1 MKCKIYLV
9 SIALCIISEE
19 KVNRTAKKCGIEKA
33 LNIIVDECDDRA
45 AIMYKF
51 EDDPSWE
58 KSDCCLKVP
67 TVIAILVAELFRE
80 KNNVRFKA
88 FR

>member
-19 KVNRTAKKCGIEKA
+19 KVNRTATRMRNRRD
-33 LNIIVDECDDRA
+33 LNIIVDECDDGA

-51 EDDPSWE
+51 EDDPS
-58 KSDCCLKVP
+58 
-67 TVIAILVAELFRE
+67 
-80 KNNVRFKA
+80 
-88 FR
+88 

>member
-1 MKCKIYLV
+1 MKCKSYLV

-45 AIMYKF
+45 TIMYKF
-51 EDDPSWE
+51 EDDPS
-58 KSDCCLKVP
+58 
-67 TVIAILVAELFRE
+67 
-80 KNNVRFKA
+80 
-88 FR
+88 

>member
-1 MKCKIYLV
+1 MNSTRVSVRFRGVVCPNVYLKTKSSSYFLKIIMKCKSYLV

-45 AIMYKF
+45 TIMYKF
-51 EDDPSWE
+51 EDDPS
-58 KSDCCLKVP
+58 
-67 TVIAILVAELFRE
+67 
-80 KNNVRFKA
+80 
-88 FR
+88 